1 MQLDDR
7 LPQRHPILAD
17 DCAEVVNGAIEIVRA
32 VGRRLAGPEHLREL
46 VAVQGML
53 RRERQELEEI
63 GGALAEGVV
72 RQTLAVERDLQ
83 SAEEGDVERD
93 AASIDE

>member
-1 MQLDDR
+1 
-7 LPQRHPILAD
+7 
-17 DCAEVVNGAIEIVRA
+17 
-32 VGRRLAGPEHLREL
+32 
-46 VAVQGML
+46 ML